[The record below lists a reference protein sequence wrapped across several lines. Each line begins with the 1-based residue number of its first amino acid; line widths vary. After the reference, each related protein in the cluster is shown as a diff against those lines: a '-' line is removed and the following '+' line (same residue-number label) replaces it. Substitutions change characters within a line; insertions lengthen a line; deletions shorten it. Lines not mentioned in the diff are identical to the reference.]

1 MFDLMFKTFFAL
13 GVFFLLLSFFV
24 FFRYNVKKLLFDVK
38 DVEEKIGPE
47 ATREIYESMRTKAV
61 NDAGPG
67 ENEVSPSGRL
77 ISRVIKK
84 NEERRFRKQM
94 EPDKEQ
100 ISDKPDKKAMR
111 IKKKEEKI
119 RKEEERIRKRTEEK
133 NRKAEEKEKK
143 RKEKEKE
150 PDQKRT
156 KKEMPPAMNNPA
168 EYTLA
173 LEKRIQELEAKIEK
187 MAACGYSAHPEPDGE
202 AVYKDQQRPHEQ
214 ENIPDRSRTIEDE
227 STALLSQQQP
237 RAVSSEPEEDE
248 STALL
253 PADPVQTFN
262 EPTDKRAENKDP
274 CAITE
279 PEDETTAMLV
289 SPERTNA
296 REYRNPDESTAMLMK
311 PEPEEKTAMLTEPE
325 EDEGTAMLTQTARRV
340 YPETER
346 TQTEQSQDFP
356 EEDERTAMLIP
367 DPEPEPEDIPEPVQT
382 EPPDER
388 TAMLTPEPVQ
398 TEPSDEKTT
407 MLIPDPEPEPED
419 MPEAAMLTEPDES
432 TAALTELKKNESAA
446 SPPSEKQKT
455 QQKKKKSKAKR
466 KPKGDRIDND
476 IAALLTQISEQGK
489 KKK

>member
-187 MAACGYSAHPEPDGE
+187 MARGYSAHPDPGRET
-202 AVYKDQQRPHEQ
+202 AHSSQQRPHEPKNHP
-214 ENIPDRSRTIEDE
+214 ENHPDRFRTSQPPEDE
-227 STALLSQQQP
+227 LTTPLSP
-237 RAVSSEPEEDE
+237 IKPEENV
-248 STALL
+248 
-253 PADPVQTFN
+253 PASQG
-262 EPTDKRAENKDP
+262 AS
-274 CAITE
+274 AE
-279 PEDETTAMLV
+279 PEDEATAMLIP
-289 SPERTNA
+289 PERTND
-296 REYRNPDESTAMLMK
+296 REPDESTAMLTES
-311 PEPEEKTAMLTEPE
+311 EPHRTVTESEPHGTAAPGEDESTAMLTE
-325 EDEGTAMLTQTARRV
+325 TARRV
-340 YPETER
+340 YPETKR

>member
-61 NDAGPG
+61 DDAGPG

-77 ISRVIKK
+77 ISRVIRK
-84 NEERRFRKQM
+84 NEERRLRKQT
-94 EPDKEQ
+94 EPDKAKKEKQ
-100 ISDKPDKKAMR
+100 ISDKPDKETLR
-111 IKKKEEKI
+111 IKKKEEQIK
-119 RKEEERIRKRTEEK
+119 KEEERIRKRTKEK

-143 RKEKEKE
+143 RKEKTDTEEPKKKKRFKRKIQPEAEK
-150 PDQKRT
+150 
-156 KKEMPPAMNNPA
+156 PA

-187 MAACGYSAHPEPDGE
+187 MAACGYSVHPEPDGE

-214 ENIPDRSRTIEDE
+214 ENIPDRSRIIEDE
-227 STALLSQQQP
+227 STALLSPQQP
-237 RAVSSEPEEDE
+237 RAVSSEPEENE

-346 TQTEQSQDFP
+346 TQTGKIPELMQNNFP
-356 EEDERTAMLIP
+356 EEDESTSMLIP
-367 DPEPEPEDIPEPVQT
+367 DPEPEPEDIPGPVQT

-388 TAMLTPEPVQ
+388 TVLLAPEEDEFTALLTPEPE
-398 TEPSDEKTT
+398 TPKEPQAQ
-407 MLIPDPEPEPED
+407 P
-419 MPEAAMLTEPDES
+419 
-432 TAALTELKKNESAA
+432 
-446 SPPSEKQKT
+446 
-455 QQKKKKSKAKR
+455 KKKKSKPKR
-466 KPKGDRIDND
+466 KPKGSGIDND
-476 IAALLTQISEQGK
+476 IAALLTQISEQNRK
-489 KKK
+489 T